1 MKIRAILK
9 FFAYIQT
16 KQPTFC
22 MLNLSPEFALNLK
35 IRFKYF
41 LNYIMYFLSTYE
53 IRFEKSLVLI
63 LIKNFL
69 CEKNYTD
76 KFRFA
81 TKDRTMEHDITSC
94 FPIPLNPWS
103 YIWSNWNRHIAA
115 FNLTFASCMWDFVAM
130 FPHVLCVRSWIY
142 MNCFDVYY
150 RIRKAKQL
158 TRLYINTTDW

>member
-69 CEKNYTD
+69 CEKIIPINFVLPQRIGQWNTISHPVFPFHWTPEVTYDPIETD
-76 KFRFA
+76 
-81 TKDRTMEHDITSC
+81 ILQ
-94 FPIPLNPWS
+94 PLTLLSRHVCGILWQCS
-103 YIWSNWNRHIAA
+103 HTCYAYGRGFIWIA
-115 FNLTFASCMWDFVAM
+115 LM
-130 FPHVLCVRSWIY
+130 FIIVSERQNS
-142 MNCFDVYY
+142 
-150 RIRKAKQL
+150 
-158 TRLYINTTDW
+158 